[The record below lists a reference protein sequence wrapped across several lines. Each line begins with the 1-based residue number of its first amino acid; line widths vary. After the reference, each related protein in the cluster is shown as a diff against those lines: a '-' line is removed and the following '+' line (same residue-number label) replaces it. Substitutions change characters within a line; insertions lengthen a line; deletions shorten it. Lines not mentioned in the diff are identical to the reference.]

1 MRFRGSESEDAAVV
15 SPRSDDLE
23 GRDWT
28 ESSLDRNNLEH
39 LFSLRKYFI
48 GHGGK
53 KLQTEVGGGM
63 GLNGTM

>member
-1 MRFRGSESEDAAVV
+1 MRFRGSESENAAVV

-23 GRDWT
+23 GGDWT
-28 ESSLDRNNLEH
+28 KSSLDRNNEH

-63 GLNGTM
+63 G